1 MSCLQRSYKY
11 YNNAVTCCEK
21 CYDVSLQSQCKLK
34 PDVKIVI
41 MNESGQLR
49 STIDVPHA
57 LVKQKNPSIWLFQ
70 IPQKGYCYKTYKQ
83 IF

>member
-1 MSCLQRSYKY
+1 M
-11 YNNAVTCCEK
+11 
-21 CYDVSLQSQCKLK
+21 
-34 PDVKIVI
+34 KIVI
-41 MNESGQLR
+41 MNKGGQLR